1 MICKTLVLNKKR
13 TIFRRYF
20 FGFMRNS
27 IVVLDGYT
35 LNPGDLRWDDLK
47 TLGDLIIY
55 GRTMPEQVI
64 ERAQNADIVLV
75 NKVVLD
81 EPILARLPRLRC
93 ICVLATGYNNIDA
106 AACRARDIRVCNA
119 PGYGPDSVA
128 QHVFA
133 LLLEMTN
140 AVGHYSVDVA
150 QGGWRRSPDWCYGHA
165 AMPGLSDM
173 TLGLYG
179 WGDIG
184 RRVGA
189 IGRAFG
195 MKLLVHTR
203 TPGPDAYFVD
213 WPTLLRESDVIS
225 LHAPL
230 TAENKQLIN
239 CSALAQMKPD
249 ARLIN
254 TARGGLVDEAALA
267 EALRNG
273 HLAGA
278 ALDVLSAEPP
288 GEDNPLIGAPRC
300 IVTPHQAWAARNARA
315 RLMAMTAE
323 NVQAFLNGSPVNVV
337 V

>member
-13 TIFRRYF
+13 AIFRRYF

-47 TLGDLIIY
+47 TLGDLTVY
-55 GRTMPEQVI
+55 DRTVPEQVI

-140 AVGHYSVDVA
+140 AVGRCGADVA
-150 QGGWRRSPDWCYGHA
+150 QGGWQRSPDWCYGHA
-165 AMPGLSDM
+165 AIPGLSDK

-203 TPGPDAYFVD
+203 TPGPEPFFTD
-213 WPTLLRESDVIS
+213 WPTLLRKSDVIS

-239 CSALAQMKPD
+239 RDTLAQMK
-249 ARLIN
+249 AGAYLIN
-254 TARGGLVDEAALA
+254 TARGGLIDETALA

-273 HLAGA
+273 RLAGA
-278 ALDVLSAEPP
+278 ALDVLSVEPP
-288 GEDNPLIGAPRC
+288 REGNPLIGAPRC
-300 IVTPHQAWAARNARA
+300 IVTPHQAWAAQNARA

-323 NVQAFLNGSPVNVV
+323 NVRAFLNGRPVNVV